1 MVDDVAIMVGRR
13 LRSIREAT
21 GLTQAELAALALKSV
36 ETVSNFERGR
46 TLPSIRTLALL
57 AERLDCSVADFFDLS
72 AVRPRHDDP
81 FIAAVT
87 LKSKLLSERDKT
99 LLFGILDLMTS
110 QSRD

>member
-1 MVDDVAIMVGRR
+1 MVDDVAIVVGRR
-13 LRSIREAT
+13 LRGIREAA

-72 AVRPRHDDP
+72 PIAPRHDDP

-87 LKSKLLSERDKT
+87 LKSKLLNERDKT
-99 LLFGILDLMTS
+99 LLFGILDLMTN